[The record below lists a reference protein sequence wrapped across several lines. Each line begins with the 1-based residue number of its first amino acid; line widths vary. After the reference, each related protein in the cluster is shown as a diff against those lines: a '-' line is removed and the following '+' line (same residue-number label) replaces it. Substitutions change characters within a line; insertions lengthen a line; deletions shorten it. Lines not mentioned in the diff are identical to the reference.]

1 MKSIFLL
8 LLFSI
13 FLTNCGGYLPSPPS
27 NWSANPSEMHVW
39 NPPDEQNLE
48 TRRKNQEYLDNLTG
62 EIERLFVNHASLSQ
76 EELKLDEKIR
86 KIDYQISE
94 TEKELSI
101 QIGKEL
107 ERNKKMRADLNS
119 ARAKYIVQKELL
131 RELTKVKKPLIFSSK
146 DYNSAMKAFSEG
158 KYTKSLK
165 LFNKL
170 LSQNPPKFLADNIL
184 FGIGSSYFKLKNYQ
198 KAKTYFNKIITEFK
212 SGDKNF
218 ISYAMLG
225 LIHNFKGEKS
235 RALYLLDEALKS
247 NPPDKIKP
255 LLNSLV
261 INIGKN

>member
-8 LLFSI
+8 LIYSV
-13 FLTNCGGYLPSPPS
+13 FLNNCGGYLQSPPS

-39 NPPDEQNLE
+39 NPPDKEKIE
-48 TRRKNQEYLDNLTG
+48 IRRRNQEYLDNLTG

-86 KIDYQISE
+86 KINYQISQ

-131 RELTKVKKPLIFSSK
+131 RELTKVKKPIIFSSNN
-146 DYNSAMKAFSEG
+146 YNSAMKAFSEG

-198 KAKTYFNKIITEFK
+198 KAKTHFNKIITEFK
-212 SGDKNF
+212 SGDKSFN
-218 ISYAMLG
+218 SYAMLG
-225 LIHNFKGEKS
+225 LIHNLEGEKS
-235 RALYLLDEALKS
+235 RALFLLDEALKS
-247 NPPDKIKP
+247 NPPNKIKP

-261 INIGKN
+261 KNISKS